1 MAIVIANLVIISDFR
16 ALRPVHER
24 RHVVF
29 VTSEVWFRFTKKVS
43 RGSEPKSLV
52 GESVCRTTQ
61 PRKEVTKQL
70 YCA

>member
-29 VTSEVWFRFTKKVS
+29 VKCLQGTQEAMHWLTCWHSSK
-43 RGSEPKSLV
+43 
-52 GESVCRTTQ
+52 GEGAGMNTNDRNG
-61 PRKEVTKQL
+61 
-70 YCA
+70 